1 MIRYQSLILKAAENP
16 DNIIKE
22 LLDNLLKLPNAL
34 MSFIAGVILFMLY
47 LLLFVGILV
56 TIWGILEWLSGW
68 NETSGKRNLIK
79 GTLLILIAIILEIRL

>member
-1 MIRYQSLILKAAENP
+1 
-16 DNIIKE
+16 KE

>member
-16 DNIIKE
+16 DSIIKE